1 LMRLMV
7 SRVEVAI
14 GDQARLGEGPRWDT
28 AARRLL
34 WVDIEGRALHLFDPE
49 SGVDRAIP
57 VWSRIGA
64 ASWTTAEGTI
74 LVALAERLALLSLA
88 DQSLSTLLEI
98 PHAGHMRL
106 NDGACDP
113 AGRFWVGSM
122 ALAETPAAAALYR
135 FADGMLERIV
145 DGVTLSNG
153 LGWSPDATLMY
164 YVDSPTHRIDL
175 FDYDVDAGT
184 LANRRPFVELE
195 RVDGIPD
202 GIAVDDE
209 GGVWLALWG
218 GSSVRRY
225 SADGRLEEVVDVPAA
240 HVTACCFGGD
250 DGRTLF
256 ITSAE
261 PDGRLFVV
269 ADAGVSGAPATRFQL
284 DGRRTAP
291 SEAEPTSAR

>member
-1 LMRLMV
+1 MRVMV

-14 GDQARLGEGPRWDT
+14 GTEAKLGEGPRWD
-28 AARRLL
+28 AAVRRLL
-34 WVDIEGRALHLFDPE
+34 WVDIEARALHVFDPE
-49 SGVDRAIP
+49 SGADRAIP

-64 ASWTTAEGTI
+64 ASWTTSDDTV

-88 DQSLSTLLEI
+88 DESLSTVAEI

-113 AGRFWVGSM
+113 AGRFWIGSM
-122 ALAETPAAAALYR
+122 ALAETPGAAALYR
-135 FADGMLERIV
+135 FANGVLEWV
-145 DGVTLSNG
+145 VEGVTLSNG
-153 LGWSPDATLMY
+153 LGWSPDATRMY
-164 YVDSPTHRIDL
+164 YVDSPTHRIDV
-175 FDYDVDAGT
+175 FDYDVEAGT
-184 LANRRPFVELE
+184 AANRRPFVELE
-195 RVDGIPD
+195 HADGIPD
-202 GIAVDDE
+202 GLTVDDE

-218 GSSVRRY
+218 GSCVRRY
-225 SADGRLEEVVDVPAA
+225 SADGGLEEVVDVPAA

-269 ADAGVSGAPATRFQL
+269 ADAGVSGPPATRFQL
-284 DGRRTAP
+284 DALTTAA
-291 SEAEPTSAR
+291 SEADPTSAR